1 VTRGYM
7 DEPEKTAAAYIDR
20 PTWLQPFR
28 KNFNTGDASGRL
40 YKTGDLV
47 QYNTDGTIR
56 YIGRKDTQVKSK
68 QRMSLFFFFFFK
80 MPPPSAPR
88 QFSSDSLPLTYFRGK
103 LL

>member
-1 VTRGYM
+1 MTRGYL

-20 PTWLQPFR
+20 PTWLQTFR
-28 KNFNTGDASGRL
+28 KNFDKGDASGRL

-68 QRMSLFFFFFFK
+68 QRISLLFFQNATPKCSETVFE
-80 MPPPSAPR
+80 
-88 QFSSDSLPLTYFRGK
+88 
-103 LL
+103 